1 MGSAMAR
8 HVLDAGHDLAVWNR
22 STGKADEL
30 VTAGAFEA
38 ASPAEA
44 AAGRDVVVLM
54 LFGPDASREVLF
66 GPEGAA
72 TGAAPGT
79 LVIDATTVGP
89 TVARE
94 IGAELARRELRFVDA
109 PVAGS
114 VQPATDGTLAGS
126 VQPATDGTLAVLAG
140 GRDEDFADAKPMLEL
155 WGDPERIRHIGPV
168 GAGNAAKVVANQALG
183 VAIAGL
189 GEALQ
194 LAADLG
200 LDRAVVLDI
209 LAAGPYGRPLEQK
222 RSMIESGDFSATA
235 FSLDLMVKD
244 LDLAVSETDV
254 ELPVTAAALA
264 DSRAAAAAGHG
275 GEDYGVVAGYLADA
289 H

>member
-109 PVAGS
+109 PV
-114 VQPATDGTLAGS
+114 AGS